1 MSPQDPRTQL
11 LAMQGGGQAPAG
23 PEAPQPAPQEASSLC
38 ANCAYFRPVEDDGS
52 VGVCQRLSEAQAGD
66 PAWLES
72 EGQETPPVFIC
83 TPEFACILW
92 EPAEE
97 GEAGVGAELSPSPA
111 APEDAMLQQLL
122 AA

>member
-1 MSPQDPRTQL
+1 MSPQDPAMMQQM
-11 LAMQGGGQAPAG
+11 MQGGGAPA
-23 PEAPQPAPQEASSLC
+23 PEQEPSLC
-38 ANCAYFRPVEDDGS
+38 ANCAYFRPVEEDGS
-52 VGVCQRLSEAQAGD
+52 IGVCQRLSNAQAGD

-72 EGQETPPVFIC
+72 EGGKEPPVFIC

-92 EPAEE
+92 EP
-97 GEAGVGAELSPSPA
+97 GEDTAGAAAALPASPE